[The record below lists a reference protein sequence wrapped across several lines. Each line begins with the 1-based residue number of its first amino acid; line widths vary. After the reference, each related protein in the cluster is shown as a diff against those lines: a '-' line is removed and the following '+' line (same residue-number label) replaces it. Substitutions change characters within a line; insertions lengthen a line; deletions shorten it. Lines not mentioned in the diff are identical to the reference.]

1 MSRRKSTS
9 IPRSALS
16 LAALG
21 AVFFNASAARTPDA
35 ALDLAYSDSSRYD
48 GWIASLQQSC
58 ARSSVKTVPV
68 PTALARSVSRAR
80 VKCVVSGRTPD
91 TREHTTTI
99 DIRPK
104 ALNWLGYPVAEL
116 SYTQTY
122 WDQDHEISLSGQRM
136 RFKAA
141 AAEALSRAESYWIS
155 KSNGEVTR
163 PVAGTVLYEGEAIV
177 EKLTCGNG
185 TCTYSIM
192 YGV

>member
-1 MSRRKSTS
+1 MNRRKSTPIS
-9 IPRSALS
+9 RSALS

-21 AVFFNASAARTPDA
+21 AVFFNAAAARTPDA
-35 ALDLAYSDSSRYD
+35 ALDLAYSDSPRYD
-48 GWIASLQQSC
+48 EWIASLQQTC
-58 ARSSVKTVPV
+58 AHSSVKTVPA

-91 TREHTTTI
+91 AREHTTAI
-99 DIRPK
+99 DVRPK
-104 ALNWLGYPVAEL
+104 ALTWLGYPVFEL

-122 WDQDHEISLSGQRM
+122 WDKDHEIALSGQRM
-136 RFKAA
+136 RIKATA
-141 AAEALSRAESYWIS
+141 TEALSRAESYWIS